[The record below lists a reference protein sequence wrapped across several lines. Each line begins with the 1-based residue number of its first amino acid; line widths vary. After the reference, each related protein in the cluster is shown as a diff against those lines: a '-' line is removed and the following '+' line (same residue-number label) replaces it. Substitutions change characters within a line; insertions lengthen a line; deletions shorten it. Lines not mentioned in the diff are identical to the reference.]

1 MAKRNGRVG
10 NAYHNHKVREEKL
23 VEKIDRRDKNGQ
35 NMENVDNAYNNYTYA
50 ADGSKQWSF

>member
-35 NMENVDNAYNNYTYA
+35 NMENVDSAYNNYRYA
-50 ADGSKQWSF
+50 PNGEKVWSF